1 MLFTI
6 YLVIVWMYKNV
17 QHKEGILLGVL
28 MLTRFGPQTT
38 VEYEGFF
45 PCCSTTVSVSI
56 LISSALAILAM
67 EPWLDGDLMEVTL
80 GLVGVRLDLSLAT
93 LVSDLTLY
101 WATR

>member
-1 MLFTI
+1 
-6 YLVIVWMYKNV
+6 MYKNV

-28 MLTRFGPQTT
+28 TRFGPQTT
-38 VEYEGFF
+38 VEYEGVL
-45 PCCSTTVSVSI
+45 PCFSTTVSVSI

-101 WATR
+101 